1 MNRES
6 HLAALTAATGSLAR
20 DAASAGLDAP
30 VPTCPGWTVR
40 DLLAHQGAVHRW
52 ATANVV
58 GDREGGRDFEPFEQ
72 EGLAAVDPVRWLA
85 DGGAVLVAALE
96 AAPADLDALVF
107 LKDAPAAREF
117 WTRRQCHETT
127 IHAVDALSAKLSRM
141 PAHADRGTRAHLC
154 EISSPLAADGIDELL
169 TGFLPRAKYQ
179 LRSEQPMR
187 IAVRPNDVELAWIVG
202 VSAEPLVSTRHTPRS
217 VELDDVDATFSGSA
231 AELYLGLWNRGDEFV
246 SDDAAMLTRWRE
258 FARIT

>member
-6 HLAALTAATGSLAR
+6 HLAALTAATGSLVR

-58 GDREGGRDFEPFEQ
+58 GDSEGARDIEPFEQ
-72 EGLAAVDPVRWLA
+72 EGLARADPVQWLTE
-85 DGGAVLVAALE
+85 GGAALLAALE

-107 LKDAPAAREF
+107 LKDAPAPREF
-117 WTRRQCHETT
+117 WARRQCHETT

-141 PAHADRGTRAHLC
+141 PSAQLADIG
-154 EISSPLAADGIDELL
+154 SPLAADGIDELL

-179 LRSEQPMR
+179 LRSEEPMR
-187 IAVRPNDVELAWIVG
+187 IAVRPGDVDHAWIVE
-202 VSAEPLVSTRHTPRS
+202 VSGEPLVSTRHTPRA
-217 VELDDVDATFSGSA
+217 VELDDVDVTFSGSA
-231 AELYLGLWNRGDEFV
+231 AELYLGLWNRGDEFA
-246 SDDAAMLTRWRE
+246 SDDAAMLARWRE
-258 FARIT
+258 FARVT

>member
-6 HLAALTAATGSLAR
+6 HLVALTAATDRLVR

-52 ATANVV
+52 ATANIV
-58 GDREGGRDFEPFEQ
+58 GDGEGARDIEAFER
-72 EGLAAVDPVRWLA
+72 EGLALADPVRWVA
-85 DGGAVLVAALE
+85 EGGAALVAALE

-141 PAHADRGTRAHLC
+141 PSAHLAD
-154 EISSPLAADGIDELL
+154 IGATVAADGIDELL
-169 TGFLPRAKYQ
+169 TGFLPRGKYQ
-179 LRSEQPMR
+179 LRSETPMR
-187 IAVRPNDVELAWIVG
+187 IAVRPSDVDLAWIVE
-202 VSAEPLVSTRHTPRS
+202 VSAEPLVSTRHTPG
-217 VELDDVDATFSGSA
+217 VAELDDVDVTFNGSA
-231 AELYLGLWNRGDEFV
+231 AELYLGLWNRGEEFV
-246 SDDAAMLTRWRE
+246 ADDAGMLARWRE
-258 FARIT
+258 FARVI